1 MVWIIPRDTDEN
13 MIRQLICLMTNI
25 ESNCHIFDENSRLV
39 EEGNPLAGR
48 PFNVY
53 EDNSICDE
61 FRFVKGY
68 IRCTGLVIS
77 NSIIEERMATM
88 NKFMPKDISLDL
100 SYGYPTAHYTVAR
113 VQITK
118 EYSRLF
124 AYHNQKMKGIKY
136 KYHFIWMNESFGL
149 NDFQELN
156 TSKTKSIPETHELMR
171 SLSTIIFDN
180 GSIFASDHYGQD
192 LVAGKLAHHIN
203 YPEIWQIRGSD
214 RIVNLPVII
223 SEKFG
228 IRLNIAKKFTHLIP
242 STKNFTLNKNYLDD
256 KLFYREGDGADG
268 FDVIEE
274 KPICE
279 LNLAEFDKKESIFK
293 KIRRPNSVYN
303 LIRQNISPENVNQL
317 TLDTI
322 LNYLVCHICRT
333 PLYDKFYYIN
343 AAHQNNTLVP
353 HIPICALCMHCKD
366 GVRLPIL
373 HARISTSPFS
383 ASEVTGM
390 IPKPVNVKYENYEKY
405 KQLMSILLNTTI
417 EIDKENPSG
426 ILYESEEA
434 IFVSQLSVSVL
445 AAGFN
450 KPNAC
455 IFVVELTR

>member
-13 MIRQLICLMTNI
+13 MIKQLVCLMTNI
-25 ESNCHIFDENSRLV
+25 ESNRHIFDENSRLI

-48 PFNVY
+48 PFNVH
-53 EDNSICDE
+53 EDNSVCDE

-68 IRCTGLVIS
+68 VRCTGLVIS
-77 NSIIEERMATM
+77 NSVIEERMSSM

-118 EYSRLF
+118 EYSRLV
-124 AYHNQKMKGIKY
+124 AYHNQKLKGIKH
-136 KYHFIWMNESFGL
+136 KHHFIWMNEPFGL
-149 NDFQELN
+149 NDFQELRV
-156 TSKTKSIPETHELMR
+156 SKTKTVPETYELMR

-180 GSIFASDHYGQD
+180 GGIFASDHYGQN
-192 LVAGKLAHHIN
+192 LVPGKLVQHIN
-203 YPEIWQIRGSD
+203 YPEIWQVRGSD

-228 IRLNIAKKFTHLIP
+228 IRPNIAKKFAHLIP
-242 STKNFTLNKNYLDD
+242 ATKKFTTNKNYLVD
-256 KLFYREGDGADG
+256 KLYYREGVGANG

-274 KPICE
+274 KTIGE

-293 KIRRPNSVYN
+293 KILDSKSAYN
-303 LIRQNISPENVNQL
+303 LMRLNITSANVNQL
-317 TLDTI
+317 TLDMI
-322 LNYLVCHICRT
+322 LNYLACHICRT
-333 PLYDKFYYIN
+333 PLYDKFYYAHAPHPDN
-343 AAHQNNTLVP
+343 ALVP
-353 HIPICALCMHCKD
+353 HIPICALCMHNNSGSKL
-366 GVRLPIL
+366 GKLNVG
-373 HARISTSPFS
+373 ISKSPFS

-390 IPKPVNVKYENYEKY
+390 IPKPINVKYENYEKY

-434 IFVSQLSVSVL
+434 ILVSQLSISVL
-445 AAGFN
+445 AASFN

-455 IFVVELTR
+455 IFIVDFMV